1 MKERSLFVK
10 KLFLKN
16 DPTFQL
22 TRELKD
28 TKDKL
33 ELYRTIEVAVKG
45 SVEEVSNRLHEIGD
59 YSKVSHAHQG
69 L

>member
-1 MKERSLFVK
+1 MFENCLA
-10 KLFLKN
+10 
-16 DPTFQL
+16 FQL
-22 TRELKD
+22 NKELKD

-59 YSKVSHAHQG
+59 YSKVCSAVIDK
-69 L
+69 